1 MNNNTGLTDKEVE
14 MNRKKYGIN
23 ILTNKKK
30 KTLLNLIIESLND
43 PIIKI
48 LLIALCIKFLFIFQ
62 DENVYETLWIAISV
76 FLASFISALS
86 EYGSEKAFER
96 LSEENS
102 NIKIKVIRNSKRT
115 IVNIEDIVVNDIV
128 ILKRKRVNMEF

>member
-62 DENVYETLWIAISV
+62 DENVYETL
-76 FLASFISALS
+76 
-86 EYGSEKAFER
+86 
-96 LSEENS
+96 
-102 NIKIKVIRNSKRT
+102 
-115 IVNIEDIVVNDIV
+115 
-128 ILKRKRVNMEF
+128 